1 MRKWLAFAMAGLS
14 VAATGCAMTAQHPRL
29 TVSQPAGPR
38 AAATAASAA
47 QDALL
52 ARNPLLALGQAE
64 TAVGLAPQDANYRAL
79 LGRAYL
85 ANGRFGSAETAF
97 GDAQALD
104 ATMGRIAVIKALA
117 ELAQGKADAALAT
130 LDGLKADQADAE
142 AGLALMLAGRR
153 EAGLDMIEAAARAPG
168 ADARARQ
175 NLALGYAL
183 LGRWDAASATA
194 ARDVPADQIPDRLR
208 RWSQIAAAQDPAQ
221 QVAALLGVAPVQDPG
236 MPTALALV
244 TPTVTPAEPAP
255 VLAEAAPQPEAI
267 VEPAAPVAIAEQAP
281 VAQPVVA
288 PAPIMAVAT
297 IEKARTAA
305 PARLAAPKAR
315 PVFAMVSKPKS
326 RTATVSRGG
335 DFTVQLGAFSS
346 AHRTEAAW
354 GRIAGKA
361 GYLAAY
367 TPSGSDYRVGKAT
380 LYRLSVGGIATRAE
394 AAKLCTRIKAAG
406 GSCFVRAT
414 ANDRPLEWAQRR
426 EDARRA

>member
-1 MRKWLAFAMAGLS
+1 MRKLLAFAMAGLS
-14 VAATGCAMTAQHPRL
+14 VAATGCAMTAQHPRVAL
-29 TVSQPAGPR
+29 SQPTGQR

-47 QDALL
+47 QEALL
-52 ARNPLLALGQAE
+52 ARNPLLAVVQAE
-64 TAVGLAPQDANYRAL
+64 NAVGLAPQDATYRAL
-79 LGRAYL
+79 LGRVYL

-104 ATMGRIAVIKALA
+104 ATMGRVAVIKALA
-117 ELAQGKADAALAT
+117 ELAQGKDDAALAT

-153 EAGLDMIEAAARAPG
+153 KEGLEIMESAARAPG

-194 ARDVPADQIPDRLR
+194 ARDVPADQLPDRLR
-208 RWSQIAAAQDPAQ
+208 RWAQIAAAQDSAQ
-221 QVAALLGVAPVQDPG
+221 QVAALLGVARVEDPG

-244 TPTVTPAEPAP
+244 APAEPAP
-255 VLAEAAPQPEAI
+255 MLAEATPAPQPEVVA
-267 VEPAAPVAIAEQAP
+267 EPVAPVAIAEQAP
-281 VAQPVVA
+281 IVQRSIA

-297 IEKARTAA
+297 VEKARATA

-315 PVFAMVSKPKS
+315 PIFAMASKPRLRAPTI
-326 RTATVSRGG
+326 RTGG
-335 DFTVQLGAFSS
+335 FTVQLGAFST
-346 AHRTEAAW
+346 ARRTEAAW
-354 GRIAGKA
+354 GHIAGKA

-367 TPSGSDYRVGKAT
+367 TPSGSDFRVGKAT

-394 AAKLCTRIKAAG
+394 ASKLCTRIKAAG
-406 GSCFVRAT
+406 STCFVRTT
-414 ANDRPLEWAQRR
+414 ANDRPLEWALRR